1 MPEAKKA
8 EKKTYSVDEF
18 AKEVFKVFGF
28 KDPLPE
34 ELVQLYGR
42 VKYLADSISPSRRM
56 SAEMLAL
63 IAVIAVDQV
72 RSKAGT

>member
-1 MPEAKKA
+1 MA
-8 EKKTYSVDEF
+8 EKKETAPQKKTYTVDEF
-18 AKEVFKVFGF
+18 AKEVFKIFGF

-42 VKYLADSISPSRRM
+42 TKYLADSIAPRRM

-63 IAVIAVDQV
+63 IAVIAVDRM
-72 RSKAGT
+72 RSEKD